1 MTGRDSVQSSVA
13 RHICDPHIKYRTTK
27 FLNIVEPMGFYEIP
41 ACNGAGWLEL
51 RN

>member
-27 FLNIVEPMGFYEIP
+27 FLCIVEYMSFYGLP
-41 ACNGAGWLEL
+41 VYNGAGWLEL